1 MLARLSLEVLLRRPS
16 RSVRRPFR
24 SHVAALQGPIEVP
37 LELRAAPLKV
47 LLRSLRPKFSILGV
61 SLAPLTEGPLLSK
74 ILGFGDRT
82 FLWEDPFNQNTI
94 PI

>member
-1 MLARLSLEVLLRRPS
+1 MLKKFKRTSLKMCICNI
-16 RSVRRPFR
+16 FFK
-24 SHVAALQGPIEVP
+24 IEVP

>member
-1 MLARLSLEVLLRRPS
+1 MLARLSLEVLLRRPA
-16 RSVRRPFR
+16 R

-82 FLWEDPFNQNTI
+82 FLAVQDSSISDLVTD
-94 PI
+94 